1 MNACALISPSDT
13 RVGKSQVRAGA
24 SLGRGTDPGE
34 TRVWSEP
41 AWVDFLQPHLALN
54 YKQVIIVRHS
64 VATINSD
71 APHPP
76 LNTTV
81 CDDGDVLCALQDDGR

>member
-1 MNACALISPSDT
+1 MLVSTSHA
-13 RVGKSQVRAGA
+13 RVGESQVRARA

-71 APHPP
+71 APRPP

-81 CDDGDVLCALQDDGR
+81 CDDGDVLCALQSGGH